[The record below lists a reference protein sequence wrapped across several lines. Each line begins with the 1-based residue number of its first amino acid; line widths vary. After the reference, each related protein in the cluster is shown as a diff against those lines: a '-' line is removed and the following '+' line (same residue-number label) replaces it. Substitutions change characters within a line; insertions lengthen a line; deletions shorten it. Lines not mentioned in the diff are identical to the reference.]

1 MVIIEIIKRRIMSK
15 VDKIYKPELSDQGM
29 NISRESQGEILLYKP
44 KGRQAEIRVNLKNDT
59 VWLSLNHI
67 AELFERDKSVISK
80 HLRNI
85 FKTEEL
91 KRNRVVAKNATT
103 AADGKVYQVE
113 YYNLDAILSVGY
125 RVNSKRGTQFRIW
138 ATNTLKDHLVKGY
151 TLNEKRLMQEVENY
165 KELKSAIGIIG
176 NVLERQELGANQT
189 SSLLKVITDFAYA
202 LDILDAYD
210 YQRLEVTGISDKKGK
225 PISYEEAHQIIETLR
240 QQYKASDLFGR
251 EKDES
256 LKSSLGNIFQ
266 TFEAKQLYPSL
277 EEKAS
282 NLLYFLVKNH
292 HFIDGNKRIAAF
304 MFLWFLEKNNAL
316 YRKDGSKR
324 IQDNTLVAITLMIAE
339 SNPKHKDTIVKVL
352 INLIN
357 KKN

>member
-1 MVIIEIIKRRIMSK
+1 M
-15 VDKIYKPELSDQGM
+15 
-29 NISRESQGEILLYKP
+29 
-44 KGRQAEIRVNLKNDT
+44 
-59 VWLSLNHI
+59 
-67 AELFERDKSVISK
+67 
-80 HLRNI
+80 
-85 FKTEEL
+85 
-91 KRNRVVAKNATT
+91 
-103 AADGKVYQVE
+103 
-113 YYNLDAILSVGY
+113 SVGY

-138 ATNTLKDHLVKGY
+138 ATNTLKEHLVKGY
-151 TLNEKRLMQEVENY
+151 TLNEKRLKQEVENY

-176 NVLERQELGANQT
+176 NVLERQELGSDQK
-189 SSLLKVITDFAYA
+189 SSLLKVITDFSYA

-210 YQRLEVTGISDKKGK
+210 YQRLEVTGISGKKSK
-225 PISYEEAHQIIETLR
+225 SINYEEAHQIIETLR
-240 QQYKASDLFGR
+240 KQYKASKLFGR
-251 EKDES
+251 EKDET

-266 TFEAKQLYPSL
+266 TFEAKELYPSL

-304 MFLWFLEKNNAL
+304 MFLWFLEKNSAL

-324 IQDNTLVAITLMIAE
+324 IQDNALVAITLMIAE
-339 SNPKHKDTIVKVL
+339 SNPKHKDTIVKVI